1 MFDFCPMVFVKFAIF
16 CQQINKGYISVNF
29 L

>member
-1 MFDFCPMVFVKFAIF
+1 MFDFCPMVFAKFAIF
-16 CQQINKGYISVNF
+16 CQQINKGYISGNF